1 MPAIV
6 GAVVALAALLAL
18 LAVLRTSKGRK
29 LLIKLHVSK
38 RVNKYMDDQYEKGTA
53 EVRENTEG
61 YQPSLAS
68 KMKFGLPDISLPS
81 IFLTLTLKFP
91 NVKWPELPA
100 EQLYSLQLP
109 QYDLPQFRLH
119 YPGLQ
124 WPPVP
129 NLAYLCNLV
138 RIAFPDLQWPVFPD
152 LRHPEWAWPDWELPN
167 VDVTLP
173 LATLRARF
181 PQLAWPDLPQV
192 ILPDLTLPRLPLLD
206 FEQHFP
212 QFAPWPK
219 TLNLLFLL
227 NLLRIGLPDLNWPN
241 LPRLDLSL
249 PDSSLPD
256 LSLPKFEL
264 PDLDLSTSVFDSL
277 MVKLRILISMI
288 QVLSQLGVVYS
299 IPFPSLYSNLLRW
312 IGLLELNFIDIL
324 PLGCV
329 MSVGFHFS
337 LLMRTLVL
345 PALLLVALA
354 AKVVR
359 APKSMRKF
367 FNGLNFL
374 VLFLIFPSTS
384 AAIFAT
390 FQCEELSDGTRWLRA
405 DLSVDCD
412 GDSHTLF
419 RYYAGLMVIVYPLGT
434 PLFYLFLLW
443 RNRARLNKLRVNQA
457 LRIQLINNVRASGD
471 YKSGRTSEDKRQV
484 PWIISEEERSGLS
497 IDVLKD
503 LRELEHEDF
512 AERAAL
518 PSSVSKLLKGY
529 ELRVCWFEIFECVRK
544 LAVACLP
551 VFFQPSGSASQLLFG
566 LMVCFLAF
574 GAYVHFD
581 PFEDRG
587 NDAVA
592 RLCQVQ
598 IFFSLLSS
606 VALSFGEDENAGS
619 YIDVLLVMLWFLPVT
634 LAVVLES
641 QPVVSE
647 LLSWLVTQRMTTVPV
662 GSVTT
667 EDTSTDGVGQIQRAR
682 SQAIQRAKSHSIQ
695 RARIDTQLTLQ
706 PVDKGVAGSSSS
718 HSAGT
723 VGGTVGST
731 AGGSEGGIRDDHC
744 NATPRTIRTGHL
756 VYHFARV

>member
-18 LAVLRTSKGRK
+18 FAVLRTSKGRK
-29 LLIKLHVSK
+29 LLNKLHVSK

-91 NVKWPELPA
+91 DVKWPELPA

-152 LRHPEWAWPDWELPN
+152 LRHPEWAWPYWELPN

-181 PQLAWPDLPQV
+181 PQLAWPDLPHV
-192 ILPDLTLPRLPLLD
+192 VLPDLTLPRLPLLD

-264 PDLDLSTSVFDSL
+264 PDLDLSTSCFDSL

-359 APKSMRKF
+359 APARVADF

-374 VLFLIFPSTS
+374 VLFLIYPSTS

-412 GDSHTLF
+412 GDFHTLF

-434 PLFYLFLLW
+434 PLFYLFLLR
-443 RNRARLNKLRVNQA
+443 RNRARLDRLRVNQA
-457 LRIQLINNVRASGD
+457 LRIQLINNARASGD
-471 YKSGRTSEDKRQV
+471 YKSGRASEDKRQV
-484 PWIISEEERSGLS
+484 PWVISEEERSGLS
-497 IDVLKD
+497 VNVLKD
-503 LRELEHEDF
+503 LRELEHEDM
-512 AERAAL
+512 AERAAM
-518 PSSVSKLLKGY
+518 PSSVTKLLKGY
-529 ELRVCWFEIFECVRK
+529 ELRVCWFEVFECVRK

-566 LMVCFLAF
+566 LMVCFMCF

-606 VALSFGEDENAGS
+606 VALSFSDDENAGS
-619 YIDVLLVMLWFLPVT
+619 YIDTLLVMLWFLPVT

-641 QPVVSE
+641 PLKSVISA
-647 LLSWLVTQRMTTVPV
+647 LLSWLATKRMTTLPV
-662 GSVTT
+662 GSGTT
-667 EDTSTDGVGQIQRAR
+667 VEDTSTVRHGDITLASAEPSTGEDP
-682 SQAIQRAKSHSIQ
+682 SQVD
-695 RARIDTQLTLQ
+695 DTQRRWL
-706 PVDKGVAGSSSS
+706 
-718 HSAGT
+718 
-723 VGGTVGST
+723 
-731 AGGSEGGIRDDHC
+731 
-744 NATPRTIRTGHL
+744 
-756 VYHFARV
+756 

>member
-1 MPAIV
+1 MRSSCAARDTRWSSPSDDSFATIIQLTFPYTSQGAFCGVCSADSNGTSYHRSVGRCEPCEGSILPAI
-6 GAVVALAALLAL
+6 ASTVVALAVLLAL
-18 LAVLRTSKGRK
+18 LAVLRTSRGRK

-38 RVNKYMDDQYEKGTA
+38 RVNKYMDDQYKKGKA
-53 EVRENTEG
+53 EVRENTSEM
-61 YQPSLAS
+61 Q
-68 KMKFGLPDISLPS
+68 FGLPDISLPS

-91 NVKWPELPA
+91 KVKWPELPPG
-100 EQLYSLQLP
+100 QLYSLQLP
-109 QYDLPQFRLH
+109 QYDLPEFRLR
-119 YPGLQ
+119 YPRLQ
-124 WPPVP
+124 WPSVP
-129 NLAYLCNLV
+129 NLAYVCNLV
-138 RIAFPDLQWPVFPD
+138 RIAFPDLRWPLLPD
-152 LRHPEWAWPDWELPN
+152 LGHLEWAWADWELPN
-167 VDVTLP
+167 VDATLP
-173 LATLRARF
+173 LATLRSRF
-181 PQLAWPDLPQV
+181 PQLAWPDLPHV

-219 TLNLLFLL
+219 TFNLHFLS
-227 NLLRIGLPDLNWPN
+227 NLLRIGFPDLNWPN
-241 LPRLDLSL
+241 LLRVDLSL
-249 PDSSLPD
+249 PDGSLPD

-264 PDLDLSTSVFDSL
+264 PDLKLTISFFDSL
-277 MVKLRILISMI
+277 MVKLRILISMV

-329 MSVGFHFS
+329 MTVGFHFS
-337 LLMRTLVL
+337 LLVRTLVL

-354 AKVVR
+354 AKAVR
-359 APKSMRKF
+359 APAKVADF

-374 VLFLIFPSTS
+374 VLFLIYPSTS
-384 AAIFAT
+384 AAVFAA

-412 GDSHTLF
+412 GDFHTLF

-434 PLFYLFLLW
+434 PLFYLFLLR
-443 RNRARLNKLRVNQA
+443 RNRARLDKLRVNQA
-457 LRIQLINNVRASGD
+457 LRIQLINNARASGD
-471 YKSGRTSEDKRQV
+471 YKSGRASEDKRQV
-484 PWIISEEERSGLS
+484 PWVISAEERSGLS
-497 IDVLKD
+497 VNVLKD
-503 LRELEHEDF
+503 LRELEHEDMT
-512 AERAAL
+512 ERAAL

-566 LMVCFLAF
+566 LMVCFMCF

-606 VALSFGEDENAGS
+606 VALSFSDDENAGS
-619 YIDVLLVMLWFLPVT
+619 YIDTLLVMLWFLPVT

-641 QPVVSE
+641 PLKSVLSA
-647 LLSWLVTQRMTTVPV
+647 LPSWLATKRMKTLPV
-662 GSVTT
+662 GSGTT
-667 EDTSTDGVGQIQRAR
+667 VEDPSTVHHGDINLASVE
-682 SQAIQRAKSHSIQ
+682 
-695 RARIDTQLTLQ
+695 L
-706 PVDKGVAGSSSS
+706 
-718 HSAGT
+718 
-723 VGGTVGST
+723 ST
-731 AGGSEGGIRDDHC
+731 SEG
-744 NATPRTIRTGHL
+744 L
-756 VYHFARV
+756 

>member
-38 RVNKYMDDQYEKGTA
+38 RVNKYMDEKGAA

-181 PQLAWPDLPQV
+181 PQLAWPDLPHV
-192 ILPDLTLPRLPLLD
+192 VLPDLTLPRLPLLD

-264 PDLDLSTSVFDSL
+264 PDLDLSTSCFDSL

-288 QVLSQLGVVYS
+288 QVLSQLGVVYA

-312 IGLLELNFIDIL
+312 VGLLELNFIDIL

-345 PALLLVALA
+345 PALLLVAL
-354 AKVVR
+354 
-359 APKSMRKF
+359 
-367 FNGLNFL
+367 
-374 VLFLIFPSTS
+374 S
-384 AAIFAT
+384 A
-390 FQCEELSDGTRWLRA
+390 
-405 DLSVDCD
+405 
-412 GDSHTLF
+412 
-419 RYYAGLMVIVYPLGT
+419 
-434 PLFYLFLLW
+434 
-443 RNRARLNKLRVNQA
+443 
-457 LRIQLINNVRASGD
+457 
-471 YKSGRTSEDKRQV
+471 
-484 PWIISEEERSGLS
+484 
-497 IDVLKD
+497 
-503 LRELEHEDF
+503 
-512 AERAAL
+512 
-518 PSSVSKLLKGY
+518 
-529 ELRVCWFEIFECVRK
+529 
-544 LAVACLP
+544 
-551 VFFQPSGSASQLLFG
+551 
-566 LMVCFLAF
+566 
-574 GAYVHFD
+574 
-581 PFEDRG
+581 
-587 NDAVA
+587 
-592 RLCQVQ
+592 
-598 IFFSLLSS
+598 
-606 VALSFGEDENAGS
+606 
-619 YIDVLLVMLWFLPVT
+619 
-634 LAVVLES
+634 
-641 QPVVSE
+641 
-647 LLSWLVTQRMTTVPV
+647 
-662 GSVTT
+662 
-667 EDTSTDGVGQIQRAR
+667 
-682 SQAIQRAKSHSIQ
+682 
-695 RARIDTQLTLQ
+695 
-706 PVDKGVAGSSSS
+706 
-718 HSAGT
+718 
-723 VGGTVGST
+723 
-731 AGGSEGGIRDDHC
+731 
-744 NATPRTIRTGHL
+744 
-756 VYHFARV
+756 

>member
-18 LAVLRTSKGRK
+18 FAVLRTSKGRK

-167 VDVTLP
+167 VDVTLL

-181 PQLAWPDLPQV
+181 PQLAWPDLPHV
-192 ILPDLTLPRLPLLD
+192 VLPDLTLPRLPLLD
-206 FEQHFP
+206 FERHFP

-219 TLNLLFLL
+219 TLNLQFLL

-241 LPRLDLSL
+241 LPRVDLSL

-264 PDLDLSTSVFDSL
+264 PDLDLSTSCFDSL

-359 APKSMRKF
+359 APARVADF

-374 VLFLIFPSTS
+374 VLFLIYPSTS

-412 GDSHTLF
+412 GDFHTLF

-434 PLFYLFLLW
+434 PLFYLFLLR
-443 RNRARLNKLRVNQA
+443 RNRVRLDRLRVNQA
-457 LRIQLINNVRASGD
+457 LRIQLINNARASGD
-471 YKSGRTSEDKRQV
+471 YKSGRASEDKRQV
-484 PWIISEEERSGLS
+484 PWVISEEERSGLS
-497 IDVLKD
+497 VNVLKD
-503 LRELEHEDF
+503 LRELEHEDVV
-512 AERAAL
+512 ERAAL

-566 LMVCFLAF
+566 LMVCFMCF

-606 VALSFGEDENAGS
+606 VALSFSDDENAGS
-619 YIDVLLVMLWFLPVT
+619 YIDTLLVMLWFLPVT

-641 QPVVSE
+641 PLKSVISA
-647 LLSWLVTQRMTTVPV
+647 LLSWLATKRMTALPVV
-662 GSVTT
+662 GSGITDDPSTVRHGDINLASAEPSTG
-667 EDTSTDGVGQIQRAR
+667 EDPQTPSSQVYDSQQRFLAKEEAR
-682 SQAIQRAKSHSIQ
+682 ES
-695 RARIDTQLTLQ
+695 
-706 PVDKGVAGSSSS
+706 
-718 HSAGT
+718 
-723 VGGTVGST
+723 
-731 AGGSEGGIRDDHC
+731 
-744 NATPRTIRTGHL
+744 
-756 VYHFARV
+756 